1 MLYYTLDT
9 KESDMAKVDGQVV
22 KVGDWVSFKCDIEQS
37 GRITRIEGD
46 RLFLEAGP
54 NGFDGDYIGGQETTV
69 QSARDCW
76 IEG

>member
-1 MLYYTLDT
+1 VLYYTLDT

>member
-9 KESDMAKVDGQVV
+9 KESDMALVEGKRVQ
-22 KVGDWVSFKCDIEQS
+22 VGDSVSFKCDIEQC
-37 GRITRIEGD
+37 GTIYKIEGD
-46 RLFLEAGP
+46 RLFLESKY
-54 NGFDGDYIGGQETTV
+54 GFQGDYIGGQEKTI